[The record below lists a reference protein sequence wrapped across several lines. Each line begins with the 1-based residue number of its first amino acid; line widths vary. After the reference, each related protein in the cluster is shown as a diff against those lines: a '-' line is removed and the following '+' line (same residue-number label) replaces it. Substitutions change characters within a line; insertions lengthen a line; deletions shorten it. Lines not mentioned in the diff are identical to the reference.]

1 MILTMVQR
9 ALIVG
14 LLVLLAGCSSVLG
27 PATQVST
34 PGGQQ
39 TPLVSGT
46 GDPED
51 DIIGARESPKIIAS
65 YGGIY
70 SDRPAEIMLAQIVSK
85 LLAAADQPNSKFTVT
100 VLDTAE
106 VNAFALPGG
115 KIGVY
120 TGLLQVAKGQDQLAA
135 VIGHEVAHIANG
147 DMVTM
152 TLIQG
157 VMNTFVVF
165 LSRVIGYAV
174 DSFLRK
180 GDSRDTGPGIGYMI
194 TTLVLDIVLGFAA
207 AMVVAWFSRHREF
220 RADAGAAALMG
231 QKQPMINA
239 LALGT
244 PAQPGATEDL
254 LIDTEADN
262 RPAPL
267 PTPTP
272 NLGRRILLGASVV
285 LIAFN
290 LRPVFASL
298 SVVLP
303 EIIKAT
309 GLSATAASLLT
320 TLPIVCL
327 GVFAPLA
334 PGLGRRFGTERTLLG
349 CMVLIL
355 LGTMLR
361 GTGNIP
367 LLFLASAIA
376 GSGIAVSN
384 VLLSGLVKRDFA
396 KQAALMMGLYTM
408 AVCGGAASAAGLT
421 VPIEHAL
428 GGGWTMALAMWAL
441 PAAVVT
447 LVWAPQA

>member
-1 MILTMVQR
+1 M
-9 ALIVG
+9 
-14 LLVLLAGCSSVLG
+14 S
-27 PATQVST
+27 
-34 PGGQQ
+34 
-39 TPLVSGT
+39 
-46 GDPED
+46 
-51 DIIGARESPKIIAS
+51 
-65 YGGIY
+65 
-70 SDRPAEIMLAQIVSK
+70 
-85 LLAAADQPNSKFTVT
+85 TVT
-100 VLDTAE
+100 AATAR
-106 VNAFALPGG
+106 
-115 KIGVY
+115 
-120 TGLLQVAKGQDQLAA
+120 
-135 VIGHEVAHIANG
+135 HSG
-147 DMVTM
+147 D
-152 TLIQG
+152 
-157 VMNTFVVF
+157 
-165 LSRVIGYAV
+165 
-174 DSFLRK
+174 
-180 GDSRDTGPGIGYMI
+180 
-194 TTLVLDIVLGFAA
+194 
-207 AMVVAWFSRHREF
+207 E
-220 RADAGAAALMG
+220 
-231 QKQPMINA
+231 
-239 LALGT
+239 
-244 PAQPGATEDL
+244 L
-254 LIDTEADN
+254 LIDAEADTLPVP
-262 RPAPL
+262 RPTPAPTL
-267 PTPTP
+267 A
-272 NLGRRILLGASVV
+272 RRILLGASVV

-355 LGTMLR
+355 VGTVLR

-396 KQAALMMGLYTM
+396 SQAALMMGLYTM

-441 PAAVVT
+441 PAALVT
-447 LVWAPQA
+447 LIWAPQALPLKPVPSESGFTVRGLWRDRLAWQVTFFMGLQSALAYIVMGWLAPILRERGLGSETAGYVVSLSVMTQVVTCLVVPALAVKLRNQRGLAVALAMLTVGAMLAMLFAPLDGVFGVWAWAVLLGIAQGGTFALALTMIVLRSPDSHVAAHLSGMAQGVGYMVAAFGPLVAGLLHGWTGSFRASSWLFIGLGVALVIAGLGAGRTMHVGTTTVPRH

>member
-1 MILTMVQR
+1 M
-9 ALIVG
+9 
-14 LLVLLAGCSSVLG
+14 S
-27 PATQVST
+27 
-34 PGGQQ
+34 
-39 TPLVSGT
+39 
-46 GDPED
+46 
-51 DIIGARESPKIIAS
+51 
-65 YGGIY
+65 
-70 SDRPAEIMLAQIVSK
+70 
-85 LLAAADQPNSKFTVT
+85 
-100 VLDTAE
+100 
-106 VNAFALPGG
+106 
-115 KIGVY
+115 
-120 TGLLQVAKGQDQLAA
+120 
-135 VIGHEVAHIANG
+135 
-147 DMVTM
+147 
-152 TLIQG
+152 
-157 VMNTFVVF
+157 
-165 LSRVIGYAV
+165 
-174 DSFLRK
+174 
-180 GDSRDTGPGIGYMI
+180 
-194 TTLVLDIVLGFAA
+194 
-207 AMVVAWFSRHREF
+207 
-220 RADAGAAALMG
+220 AAALARDAAV
-231 QKQPMINA
+231 QRNRP
-239 LALGT
+239 
-244 PAQPGATEDL
+244 PQPGAGGGAEDL
-254 LIDTEADN
+254 LIDAEADN

-355 LGTMLR
+355 LGTVLR

-447 LVWAPQA
+447 LIWAPQALPVKPVASESGFTVRGLWRDRLAWQVTFFMGLQSALAYIVMGWLAPILRERGLGSETAGYVVSLSVMTQVVTCLVVPALAVKLRNQRGLAVVLAVLTVAAMLAMLFAPLGGVWLWAVLLGIAQGGTFALALTMIVLRSPDSHVAAHLSGMAQGVGYMVAAFGPLVAGLLHGWTGSFRASSWLFIGLGIALVIAGLGAGRTKHVGAVTVPRGA